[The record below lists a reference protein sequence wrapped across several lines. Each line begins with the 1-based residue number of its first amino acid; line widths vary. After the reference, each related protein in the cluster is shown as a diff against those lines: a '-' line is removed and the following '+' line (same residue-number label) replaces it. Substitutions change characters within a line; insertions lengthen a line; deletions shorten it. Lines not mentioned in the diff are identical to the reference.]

1 MRERSARMREVMDAA
16 VRTATFPVIGLAG
29 DVPTPSALGGV
40 AMRGETLTTVTLT
53 YGFEHPRP
61 LVMVRTGLLE
71 RDGPVGFGRSSTE
84 ELEHWDEDDGG
95 DAVGQIANAVDVEV
109 AIGDQQVPAR
119 YRAGRR
125 AWSLEFQLELDSALL
140 DVLVISR
147 ERTLGELR
155 LERIHSLEPF
165 IAGRHAFEHALR
177 EQAELQREPEPE
189 EWELPPIEGLAAHEE
204 LIRTTLEEQRRFAR
218 LRDSKSPRRP
228 PDRDGPRQWEAATRA
243 QMALADESRA
253 KATEAVERLVNQV
266 LRLSDT
272 AAWFEDQILAELA
285 ITECIEHAALQRE
298 VASEDAQ
305 RTWARYWAP
314 HTRPRPLPLP
324 GEPPSETAEEVASR
338 FGGLAEAERDWRA
351 AWLRWVEAKP

>member
-1 MRERSARMREVMDAA
+1 
-16 VRTATFPVIGLAG
+16 
-29 DVPTPSALGGV
+29 
-40 AMRGETLTTVTLT
+40 
-53 YGFEHPRP
+53 
-61 LVMVRTGLLE
+61 
-71 RDGPVGFGRSSTE
+71 
-84 ELEHWDEDDGG
+84 
-95 DAVGQIANAVDVEV
+95 
-109 AIGDQQVPAR
+109 
-119 YRAGRR
+119 
-125 AWSLEFQLELDSALL
+125 
-140 DVLVISR
+140 
-147 ERTLGELR
+147 
-155 LERIHSLEPF
+155 
-165 IAGRHAFEHALR
+165 
-177 EQAELQREPEPE
+177 
-189 EWELPPIEGLAAHEE
+189 
-204 LIRTTLEEQRRFAR
+204 
-218 LRDSKSPRRP
+218 
-228 PDRDGPRQWEAATRA
+228 
-243 QMALADESRA
+243 MALADESRA

>member
-1 MRERSARMREVMDAA
+1 M
-16 VRTATFPVIGLAG
+16 
-29 DVPTPSALGGV
+29 
-40 AMRGETLTTVTLT
+40 
-53 YGFEHPRP
+53 
-61 LVMVRTGLLE
+61 
-71 RDGPVGFGRSSTE
+71 
-84 ELEHWDEDDGG
+84 
-95 DAVGQIANAVDVEV
+95 
-109 AIGDQQVPAR
+109 
-119 YRAGRR
+119 
-125 AWSLEFQLELDSALL
+125 
-140 DVLVISR
+140 LVISR

-189 EWELPPIEGLAAHEE
+189 EWEPATIEGLAAHEE
-204 LIRTTLEEQRRFAR
+204 LIRTTLEEVRHFAR
-218 LRDSKSPRRP
+218 GLRDSKSPRRP
-228 PDRDGPRQWEAATRA
+228 PDHNGPRKWETSAHGLRWHSPTKSHREGDRSGRTTRRPGA
-243 QMALADESRA
+243 SPR
-253 KATEAVERLVNQV
+253 
-266 LRLSDT
+266 DT